1 MSAGPAVR
9 PAGDAAMLVA
19 FGTAI
24 DDAVFARVL
33 ALDAA
38 LSADPPP
45 GVVETVPAYA
55 SLLVHYDPL
64 RTRPDE
70 LQRALLDAAA
80 QARPQPL
87 TGREHRVPVCHA
99 PEFAPDLPAV
109 AEQAGLTERQ
119 VIAAHGAADYRVYM
133 YGFAPGYAY
142 LGGVPRALRLPRKP
156 EPVRG
161 VPAGA
166 VMIAGAQ
173 ALVTTLTMPSGWWV
187 IGRSPAR
194 LLDLAAQRP
203 SPFDPGDRVR
213 FVAVDRAE
221 FDRLAAA

>member
-9 PAGDAAMLVA
+9 PAGDAAMLVV
-19 FGTAI
+19 FGMAI
-24 DDAVFARVL
+24 DDAVFERVL

-38 LSADPPP
+38 LSAHPPP
-45 GVVETVPAYA
+45 GLLETVPAYA

-64 RTRPDE
+64 QARPTE
-70 LQRALLDAAA
+70 LERALLAAA
-80 QARPQPL
+80 AEARPQPL
-87 TGREHRVPVCHA
+87 AGREHEVPVCYA

-109 AEQAGLTERQ
+109 AAQTRLSESQ
-119 VIAAHGAADYRVYM
+119 VIAAHGAAEYRVYM

-142 LGGVPRALRLPRKP
+142 LGGVPEALRLPRKP

-194 LLDLAAQRP
+194 LLDLEALRP

-213 FVAVDRAE
+213 FVAIDRAE